1 MFFVNLI
8 YGHFDILRFQYG
20 RIKKVALFQVCAI
33 VVLYLCG
40 NLYFVREVHVERWK
54 HLNHYITVNIYI
66 EILGLFSS
74 LHCLFFY
81 IDPEMGGGGRLGE
94 RFKMSAH
101 SPF

>member
-1 MFFVNLI
+1 MSGPKGCRISLEFVSTA
-8 YGHFDILRFQYG
+8 LRC
-20 RIKKVALFQVCAI
+20 V
-33 VVLYLCG
+33 

-54 HLNHYITVNIYI
+54 HLNHYITINIYM
-66 EILGLFSS
+66 EILRLFSS

>member
-1 MFFVNLI
+1 MSQSVSDTFSDLQFS
-8 YGHFDILRFQYG
+8 
-20 RIKKVALFQVCAI
+20 
-33 VVLYLCG
+33 G

>member
-1 MFFVNLI
+1 MNGGRREK
-8 YGHFDILRFQYG
+8 YWNMLRGQQYFWQ
-20 RIKKVALFQVCAI
+20 IA
-33 VVLYLCG
+33 VLYGG

-54 HLNHYITVNIYI
+54 HLNHYITIDIYI
-66 EILGLFSS
+66 EILRLFSS